1 MKYYLLTINIYD
13 GDHQYWDKAI
23 VYMKDISDEQKVLK
37 AWSGRDD
44 LAYDEDLRVY
54 ISPYTYRG
62 HRLYYAQ
69 EIEENDLPI
78 LRKYHIW

>member
-13 GDHQYWDKAI
+13 GDHEYWDKSI
-23 VYMKDISDEQKVLK
+23 VFMKDVSDEQKVLK
-37 AWSGRDD
+37 AWSGHDD
-44 LAYDEDLRVY
+44 LKYDEDLRVF

-62 HRLYYAQ
+62 YRLYYAQ

-78 LRKYHIW
+78 LRKYGIG